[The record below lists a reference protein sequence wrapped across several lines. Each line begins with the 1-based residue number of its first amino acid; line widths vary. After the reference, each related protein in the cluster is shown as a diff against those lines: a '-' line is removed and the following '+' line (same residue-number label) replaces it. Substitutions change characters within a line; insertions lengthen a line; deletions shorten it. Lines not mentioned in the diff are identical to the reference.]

1 MFSKP
6 IYRVDKDIVN
16 EFIHELKNEKK
27 HENTTLSFN
36 EYVKNN
42 IVLKKYKLVQLKQI
56 AKSNKLH
63 VSGSKLILINR
74 IHEYFD
80 KCIKCRKIQNMFRG
94 HIVRKSFTL
103 RGDGYKNC
111 KLCVNESDF
120 YSMEPLNE
128 IPIEFLFT
136 FNSNDNKFL
145 YGCNIVSLLHLIKN
159 KTAVKN
165 PYNRETIKI
174 DVIKKII
181 KLYNLIKIIFGT
193 PEDAPIINTDSIM
206 TVHNNINDNRLV
218 RESMRQPH
226 TAVILSNEVVNDRTI
241 RLNTMRAK
249 PIQTR
254 MQELFMDIDQLGNY
268 TNYQWFANLERRDYI
283 RLYRTL
289 HDIWTY
295 RGHLSREMKCKICI
309 LEDPFHE
316 INHGRVYFHEA
327 SIEFIRDICLKIFE
341 NMVYC
346 GIDDEHRKIGTLHA
360 LSALTI
366 VSANAR
372 NAMPWLYESLFP

>member
-1 MFSKP
+1 
-6 IYRVDKDIVN
+6 
-16 EFIHELKNEKK
+16 
-27 HENTTLSFN
+27 
-36 EYVKNN
+36 
-42 IVLKKYKLVQLKQI
+42 
-56 AKSNKLH
+56 
-63 VSGSKLILINR
+63 
-74 IHEYFD
+74 
-80 KCIKCRKIQNMFRG
+80 
-94 HIVRKSFTL
+94 
-103 RGDGYKNC
+103 
-111 KLCVNESDF
+111 
-120 YSMEPLNE
+120 
-128 IPIEFLFT
+128 
-136 FNSNDNKFL
+136 
-145 YGCNIVSLLHLIKN
+145 LIKN

-174 DVIKKII
+174 EVIKKII

-226 TAVILSNEVVNDRTI
+226 TAVILSNEIVNERTI
-241 RLNTMRAK
+241 RLTTMRAK
-249 PIQTR
+249 PLQTR
-254 MQELFMDIDQLGNY
+254 IQELFMDIDQLGNY
-268 TNYQWFANLERRDYI
+268 TNYQWFNNLERRDYI

-295 RGHLSREMKCKICI
+295 RGRLSREMKCKICI

-327 SIEFIRDICLKIFE
+327 PVEVIQEICLKIFE